1 MPNAPTI
8 NPVLPGIVANKA
20 TNAPTESKNT
30 TTFNQVL
37 KNEVA
42 NKSKKINS
50 EQTSISIPSSTT
62 PAYDNNFSNQINLS
76 SNQSSIKDEL
86 DSSKSIED
94 EIAILDPKE
103 PSAIIAFVNQISDI
117 THFET
122 RERNHEE
129 LEESH
134 QLSDLDVSESLF
146 PNDQNIVVANKEA
159 VSTKTTEQIELP
171 QIETT
176 ASLLQKS
183 NPQIQIDE
191 SNSDPTSELNFL
203 KNSDHLL
210 KIDSNSPSQSY
221 QEIRAADY
229 NEITSTQLQNI
240 PIKELPSLNEYEYRD
255 TILNPGAQ
263 SIELSQA
270 APPLA
275 NSINLNQ
282 VKTSVIQQPR
292 IVDNKS
298 TELIAPILENVN
310 FIPQQGINSIINL
323 DTTKTNKVNDNEIEN
338 VIGLLDTTRLAN
350 DLSAEKTSLK
360 FNNTVQNNASYIQ
373 TFDKSSD
380 SSQLLIKDVKGNDL
394 NRNDSRNV
402 ESVSNEKFTLNLESI
417 QTPPP
422 VATKAEAIPLPTIFE
437 HIAPRVGTKGWDQ
450 AVGQKIVW
458 MVAGGEQ
465 SAQLTLNPPD
475 LGPVQVVLS
484 ISDNF
489 VDASFVSSHLDV
501 REAIESAAP
510 KLREMMENAGISL
523 SGFSVSAESAQ
534 SNNQFSSE
542 KSFRST
548 GSQTTLSSGT
558 NIESDQVLNTLS
570 NRNTGRDLSLV
581 DTFV

>member
-534 SNNQFSSE
+534 SNNQFSAE
-542 KSFRST
+542 KSFRNTS
-548 GSQTTLSSGT
+548 SQTTLSSGT
-558 NIESDQVLNTLS
+558 DIESDQVLSTLS
-570 NRNTGRDLSLV
+570 NRNTGRDLGLV